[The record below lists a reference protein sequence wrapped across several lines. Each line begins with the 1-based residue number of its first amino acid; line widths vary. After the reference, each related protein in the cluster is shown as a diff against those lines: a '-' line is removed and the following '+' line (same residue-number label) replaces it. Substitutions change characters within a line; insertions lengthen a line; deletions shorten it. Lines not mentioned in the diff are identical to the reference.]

1 MNLML
6 EMQSGKEGE
15 KLHSHIAVLLHLRS
29 CNSYRNNV
37 RSIIQKIAF
46 LYLFI
51 FMWLCTAFRI
61 FLSTLGPIVKR
72 NTSVFLQLLQ
82 CQFMSCWFWSIYTG
96 NDKLNDVQKR
106 ILSAITQTQ
115 SAAFIMVCYPI
126 TQDIKILR
134 RTWRNAAARLGP
146 VPSYNAAFP
155 FQSYLTHF
163 ID

>member
-1 MNLML
+1 MKLML
-6 EMQSGKEGE
+6 EMQSDKEGD
-15 KLHSHIAVLLHLRS
+15 KLHSHMYSLTW
-29 CNSYRNNV
+29 NNV
-37 RSIIQKIAF
+37 SELIQS
-46 LYLFI
+46 LHLFI
-51 FMWLCTAFRI
+51 FLFSALRI
-61 FLSTLGPIVKR
+61 FLSTLGTILKR
-72 NTSVFLQLLQ
+72 KTSVFLQILQ

-96 NDKLNDVQKR
+96 NDKLSDVLKR

-134 RTWRNAAARLGP
+134 STWRNAAARLGP

-155 FQSYLTHF
+155 FQSYLTRC

>member
-1 MNLML
+1 ML
-6 EMQSGKEGE
+6 N
-15 KLHSHIAVLLHLRS
+15 I
-29 CNSYRNNV
+29 N
-37 RSIIQKIAF
+37 I
-46 LYLFI
+46 
-51 FMWLCTAFRI
+51 WPWPCTALRI
-61 FLSTLGPIVKR
+61 FLSTLGTILKR
-72 NTSVFLQLLQ
+72 KTSVFLQLLQ

-96 NDKLNDVQKR
+96 NDKLSDVLKQ
-106 ILSAITQTQ
+106 ILRAITQTQ

-155 FQSYLTHF
+155 FQSYLTRF